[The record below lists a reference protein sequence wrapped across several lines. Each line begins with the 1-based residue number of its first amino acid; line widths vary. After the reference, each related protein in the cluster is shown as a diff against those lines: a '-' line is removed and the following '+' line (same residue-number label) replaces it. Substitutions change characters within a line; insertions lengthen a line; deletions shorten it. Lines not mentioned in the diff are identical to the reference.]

1 MEKEITSDRN
11 DDSNV
16 DRHWDE
22 NKKETKMTK
31 GRAAE
36 RIERLLKKID
46 DDRAKQLIEENEES
60 LRHKNAWKLGR
71 RKFQEDLTP
80 HIEAYRAHEEQ
91 YILKAVE
98 SLLSEAID
106 KDDIRLVV
114 IAREALK
121 ALRQKPI
128 TDLNFSNVWGPELKA
143 VDWTK

>member
-1 MEKEITSDRN
+1 
-11 DDSNV
+11 
-16 DRHWDE
+16 
-22 NKKETKMTK
+22 MTDNQK
-31 GRAAE
+31 
-36 RIERLLKKID
+36 
-46 DDRAKQLIEENEES
+46 AKQLIEENEES
-60 LRHKNAWKLGR
+60 LRQKNAWTLGR

-106 KDDIRLVV
+106 KEDIRLVV

-121 ALRQKPI
+121 ALRQKPK
-128 TDLNFSNVWGPELKA
+128 TDLNFSDVWNPELKA